1 MIAHSLSAESRPVV
15 SVTEAI
21 VDAVSDAEDCD
32 PLELPPLWNVID
44 PEALDGLFAPTRRGR
59 PRAGRVAFAYAGY
72 EVSVAV
78 DTEATATVSLERLE
92 GDDASRI
99 EK

>member
-1 MIAHSLSAESRPVV
+1 MVVHQLSAESRLSVT
-15 SVTEAI
+15 VTEAI

-44 PEALDGLFAPTRRGR
+44 SEALDGLFAPTRRGQ
-59 PRAGRVAFAYAGY
+59 PRAGRVAFVYAGY

-78 DTEATATVSLERLE
+78 DTEATVTVSLERLE